1 MACERPLIFKIAV
14 LSDFKK
20 IILRII
26 LEIRFLEGVILMSP
40 YQEMWIQK
48 NIDFDL
54 LSTRRPNLRSFQHH
68 LIDID
73 RIRHFG

>member
-1 MACERPLIFKIAV
+1 MAVACERPLIFKIAV

-26 LEIRFLEGVILMSP
+26 LEIRFLEGVILMSM

-48 NIDFDL
+48 I
-54 LSTRRPNLRSFQHH
+54 SI
-68 LIDID
+68 LICYQPDEPTCD
-73 RIRHFG
+73 HFNTT